1 MSQKQDNIINLQEAP
16 LIKPIN
22 QELNNIINTP
32 PFPFELPM
40 TISQINEDI
49 GSSENKIIPQSNY
62 FIYL

>member
-32 PFPFELPM
+32 HFPFELPM